1 MRPWKRMRN
10 SRRTAKPCKPAC
22 KRQDEDA
29 LDLRP
34 RRHPAGD
41 TAAGLRPH
49 QSSSVTVNGLEWNG
63 MEWNG
68 HSSRQLFHVQACGTD
83 ARARGLT
90 HAE

>member
-10 SRRTAKPCKPAC
+10 SRGTAKPCKPAC

-63 MEWNG
+63 M
-68 HSSRQLFHVQACGTD
+68 GTRPD
-83 ARARGLT
+83 NCSMCKRVERMRVREG
-90 HAE
+90 